1 MGLFDIFKGKGSIQS
16 WEEKY
21 AWDGSE
27 SMTCPRCGMAMRK
40 AYSYSDWW
48 CDTCHAGLEDD
59 EDSDEDENESLSVY
73 DAADIWLS
81 NGKDEDYMFGY
92 TEEELERALR

>member
-1 MGLFDIFKGKGSIQS
+1 MGLFSLFKGKSS
-16 WEEKY
+16 ESNWDEKY

-27 SMTCPRCGMAMRK
+27 SMDCPRCGQPMTKR
-40 AYSYSDWW
+40 YSYSDWW
-48 CDTCHAGLEDD
+48 CSNCNAGLDDDDDDD
-59 EDSDEDENESLSVY
+59 EENESLSVY

-92 TEEELERALR
+92 TEEELEDALR

>member
-1 MGLFDIFKGKGSIQS
+1 MGLFNLFQSKNSGQS

-27 SMTCPRCGMAMRK
+27 SMTCPRCGNAMRK
-40 AYSYSDWW
+40 AYSYSAWW
-48 CDTCHAGLEDD
+48 CDTCHAGLDDD
-59 EDSDEDENESLSVY
+59 EPDDDDGESISVY

-92 TEEELERALR
+92 TEEELERASR